1 MCKDRSLLKVHNKN
15 THLEMLRSHAI
26 GEQEEKLPLEF
37 FELLLSQKLQNL
49 LELIHEQH
57 LRGVTKEKEK
67 EKQQ

>member
-1 MCKDRSLLKVHNKN
+1 
-15 THLEMLRSHAI
+15 MLRSHAI